1 MVILYGERRCW
12 SLDFDREKELEN
24 AGIDVFVF
32 SLMNEDE
39 RREDLEDAFHAPDDY
54 DLIEYDT
61 SFNAW
66 SNLQNAGSMCHC
78 YVWSNDPFKCI
89 IRRES

>member
-1 MVILYGERRCW
+1 M
-12 SLDFDREKELEN
+12 DFDREKELEN
-24 AGIDVFVF
+24 AGIDVFEF

>member
-1 MVILYGERRCW
+1 M
-12 SLDFDREKELEN
+12 DFDREKELES
-24 AGIDVFVF
+24 AGIDAFEF
-32 SLMNEDE
+32 SLMDEDE
-39 RREDLEDAFHAPDDY
+39 SREALKDAFLDPDDY

-78 YVWSNDPFKCI
+78 YAWSNDPFRCI